1 MTYVGCLEASS
12 KSWNVLSKL
21 LQNQL
26 QAKRTPRAWGGDKGG
41 FSLADIPIGTHLYRY
56 FSLDLPRPDLPNV
69 ERPYR
74 RLLSRPAHRAQSA
87 YLWTSKGGLISD
99 TDR

>member
-1 MTYVGCLEASS
+1 MFYPSCSRTNY
-12 KSWNVLSKL
+12 KLSGRREL
-21 LQNQL
+21 G
-26 QAKRTPRAWGGDKGG
+26 GGDKGG